1 MTRWRRL
8 LAGSGRFPEDF
19 FTSLLSEGMTL
30 LEEDLR
36 VTITYRGLRTARRR
50 PAWRKVSTFGA
61 IAVTEQRVV
70 VWGARGKQI
79 DVPFEDPR
87 FKALQIR
94 VDHPEHVLIAFDA
107 SAFDRSNPGRV
118 ELRLRSRRP
127 EVIAH
132 AVRAGALV

>member
-1 MTRWRRL
+1 MTRWHRL
-8 LAGSGRFPEDF
+8 LLGVGRFPEDF
-19 FTSLLSEGMTL
+19 YASLLAEGMSL

-36 VTITYRGLRTARRR
+36 VTITYRGHRTPRRR
-50 PAWRKVSTFGA
+50 SSWRKVSTFGA

-87 FKALQIR
+87 FKALEIGVEQP
-94 VDHPEHVLIAFDA
+94 DNVLIAFDA
-107 SAFDRSNPGRV
+107 SAFDRSSSGRV
-118 ELRLRSRRP
+118 ELRLRSERP

-132 AVRAGALV
+132 AVRAMRD